1 MVPIRVSA
9 VRLDTI
15 AGTASPPSTDPSRA
29 GKRIRKVL
37 SDASKRLGRIFD
49 TEVIPQLGRKQL
61 AVLGLGT
68 MLLAVGVRLL
78 HWQDKHVEIVA
89 GKTALS
95 GVFNRYLKE
104 ANRIIEDESVLFP
117 RDQPQN
123 GDARLVAHPPGY
135 SIVIAAISRLSS
147 NLETSLWLLQIL
159 GDAVA
164 VLLVFLIGLELVNW
178 WAAIAAALFAALSP
192 HLAYYS
198 LLLSP
203 DSLAVLPILVAV
215 YLVAKGLKKPTLTG
229 MVVAGSMIG
238 LSCWLNA
245 NGLLLSLFLA
255 IAILFVFKPGQRA
268 KMACVLVAS
277 TIIVIAPL
285 TIRNL
290 IVFHRFIPL
299 SIQAGLSLAEGVG
312 DYDKEG
318 TFGMPRSDREA
329 RQKDAEWNNRP
340 DYASSLWV
348 PDGVERDNVRL
359 HRGLEVVRSN
369 RAWFVGVMLK
379 RAGFM
384 LSYND
389 SRAREWPFNT
399 ASASPVTSEAL
410 YGHDIAPA
418 NDELGNQGSPPVLV
432 LNGAIISGSAAQ
444 SSGVP
449 LVSVEPNEL
458 LAKGATLIPLAT
470 ASITNG
476 GLLEVT
482 GDDSAYGDQFSSAPF
497 SVKANTDYLLVVP
510 LNLVRDNMAVK
521 MTSADQRTSLSVVD
535 IAQAIASVESA
546 DSPDKPSMTTVQM
559 PFASGARTQV
569 RFVVSNN
576 GRSSLPPVARLGRIQ
591 ILEIGPTPYSWT
603 SPIRKAIRSI
613 QRKFTT
619 GVILTLISL
628 GFVLLLFARNRTG
641 RLILLVVPLYYLI
654 LQSPLHTEYRY
665 ILAMHYFLFVFAG
678 ASVGFVPVALLMTSR
693 WARKM
698 SAQLRRLQDSGEPAP
713 ANSPRSATGD
723 HQRSI

>member
-1 MVPIRVSA
+1 VP
-9 VRLDTI
+9 LDTI
-15 AGTASPPSTDPSRA
+15 AGTASSPSTDSSRA
-29 GKRIRKVL
+29 NKRIRNAL
-37 SDASKRLGRIFD
+37 SNASKLLGRFFD

-104 ANRIIEDESVLFP
+104 ADRIIDDGSVLFP
-117 RDQPQN
+117 RDEPQN

-135 SIVIAAISRLSS
+135 SIVIAAISRLSP

-164 VLLVFLIGLELVNW
+164 VLLVFLIGLELLNCWV
-178 WAAIAAALFAALSP
+178 AIAAAMFAALSP

-203 DSLAVLPILVAV
+203 DSLAVVPILVAV
-215 YLVAKGLKKPTLTG
+215 YLVARGLKKPTLTG
-229 MVVAGSMIG
+229 MVAAGSMIG

-245 NGLLLSLFLA
+245 NGLLLAPFLA
-255 IAILFVFKPGQRA
+255 VSILFVFKPGQRA
-268 KMACVLVAS
+268 KMAFALVAS

-299 SIQAGLSLAEGVG
+299 SIQAGLSLAEGIG

-340 DYASSLWV
+340 DYAASLWV

-359 HRGLEVVRSN
+359 HRGFEVVRSN
-369 RAWFVGVMLK
+369 PAWFAGVMFK

-418 NDELGNQGSPPVLV
+418 NDELGDRGSRSPVLV

-444 SSGVP
+444 ISAVP
-449 LVSVEPNEL
+449 MVSIEPNEL
-458 LAKGATLIPLAT
+458 LAKGGTLMPLAT
-470 ASITNG
+470 ALLTDDGN
-476 GLLEVT
+476 LLEVT

-497 SVKANTDYLLVVP
+497 SVKESTDYLLVVP
-510 LNLVRDNMAVK
+510 LNLVRDDMALKV
-521 MTSADQRTSLSVVD
+521 TSVDQRTSLSVVD
-535 IAQAIASVESA
+535 IGQAIASAESA
-546 DSPDKPSMTTVQM
+546 DPGDKPSLITVQM

-576 GRSSLPPVARLGRIQ
+576 GRGSLPPVARLGRIQ
-591 ILEIGPTPYSWT
+591 ILEIGPTPYAWT

-628 GFVLLLFARNRTG
+628 GFVLLLFARNRNG

-678 ASVGFVPVALLMTSR
+678 ASVGVVPVALLMTSR

-698 SAQLRRLQDSGEPAP
+698 SPQLRRLQSSGEPAS
-713 ANSPRSATGD
+713 ANSPRTATD
-723 HQRSI
+723 DRQRSI